1 MTDAGDDAV
10 ALPEP
15 RSNRPTTLAH
25 RAEYAAALGLGAFF
39 RLIGVDAA
47 SAVAGAFTRAIGP
60 LIVPISHRA
69 RVNLKIAFP
78 DMPKREVEAIL
89 RDSWENLG
97 RTTAEFAHLSKFDP
111 DANDRRLE
119 IVGREKLD
127 AIRSGGEPAILVS
140 GHFANWEV
148 MSIAFR
154 AAGLDYAFIYRA
166 ANNPLIDGLIIRTR
180 ARVMS
185 RRQIPKGKR
194 GGRDLIEALGAGV
207 SLAMLV
213 DQKLNTG
220 GIPSPLFGKPAMTA
234 PATARLALK
243 YRAPILPIEVERVR
257 GARFRVTVHDA
268 VAFAPSGDAAADAQR
283 LTDLI
288 NLEIEK
294 LIRKRP
300 GQWLWLHRR
309 WGKEEYRR
317 FTPSADI
324 PL

>member
-1 MTDAGDDAV
+1 MTDAGDDAI

-15 RSNRPTTLAH
+15 RNNRPTTLAH
-25 RAEYAAALGLGAFF
+25 RAEYAAALCLGGFF

-47 SAVAGAFTRAIGP
+47 SALAGAFTRAVGP
-60 LIVPISHRA
+60 LIVPISRRA

-78 DMPKREVEAIL
+78 DLPEAEARAIL
-89 RDSWENLG
+89 RDTWENLG
-97 RTTAEFAHLSKFDP
+97 RTTAEFAHLSKFASDT
-111 DANDRRLE
+111 DEGRLE
-119 IVGREKLD
+119 TVGREKLE
-127 AIRSGGEPAILVS
+127 AIKSGGRPVIFVS

-148 MSIAFR
+148 MSIAFH

-194 GGRDLIEALGAGV
+194 GGRDLIEALGKGV

-220 GIPSPLFGKPAMTA
+220 GIASPLFGKPAMTA

-243 YRAPILPIEVERVR
+243 YGAPIVPVEVERVR
-257 GARFRVTVHDA
+257 GARFRVTVHDP

-309 WGKEEYRR
+309 WAKEEYVV
-317 FTPSADI
+317 
-324 PL
+324 